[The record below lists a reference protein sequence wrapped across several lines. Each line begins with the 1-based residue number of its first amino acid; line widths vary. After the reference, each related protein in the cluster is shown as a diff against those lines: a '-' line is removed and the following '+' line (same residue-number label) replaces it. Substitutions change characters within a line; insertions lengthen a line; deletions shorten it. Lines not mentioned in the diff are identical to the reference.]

1 MESSI
6 YQASKSARVIIGPEG
21 ATNFSIVKSANG
33 GAVLI
38 DADIRRI
45 EEVEE
50 ALKPLFS
57 SVVEEIRRSGFVD
70 QLYKK

>member
-1 MESSI
+1 
-6 YQASKSARVIIGPEG
+6 
-21 ATNFSIVKSANG
+21 
-33 GAVLI
+33 VLI